1 MERRAARLTA
11 VTSLCLGSQS
21 AEDPLTPAQG
31 KCWAFQPVVQPQ
43 LPTLHHKS
51 AVATPIDAFIAA
63 KLDAKG
69 LQLSTRADRV
79 TLIRRVTFD
88 LIGLPPT
95 PEEVDAFVADKSP
108 KAYEK
113 VVDRLLASPRYGER
127 SAPHRLDP
135 AGLAAR
141 EAFQ

>member
-1 MERRAARLTA
+1 MDRRAARLTA
-11 VTSLCLGSQS
+11 VTFLCLGS
-21 AEDPLTPAQG
+21 AIAADTFTPAQR
-31 KCWAFQPVVQPQ
+31 KYWAFQPVVQPQ

-88 LIGLPPT
+88 RIGFPPT
-95 PEEVDAFVADKSP
+95 PQDLTPSVAP
-108 KAYEK
+108 KPPKPYA
-113 VVDRLLASPRYGER
+113 
-127 SAPHRLDP
+127 
-135 AGLAAR
+135 
-141 EAFQ
+141 